1 MQTPATHPQY
11 YRQLG
16 KSGLQVSTIG
26 LGSMTWGT
34 QNTETQAH
42 AQIELAL
49 REGVNF
55 WDTAEMYPTN
65 PVQQST
71 MGNTESIIGNWFAQ
85 HGQREKVILAT
96 KITGPGK
103 YKLRAES
110 NITPTTL
117 REALT
122 ASLKRLQTDYIDLY
136 QLHWPNR
143 GSYHFGQHWSYTGP
157 HSTILS
163 QRPEKVLDDLRAILQ
178 TLCDFIKE
186 GKIRHWGV
194 SNDSS
199 WGVMTMLRLCDEMG
213 VPRPVSIQNEFNLT
227 CRLFEPDLAEVALR
241 ENIGLLAWSPLAGGM
256 LSGKYFGGATP
267 EGSRVSLAGYSG
279 KHRNTPMAQAAYDAY
294 TTVARNHGLDPAQ
307 MAVVFTLAMP
317 FCTSSIV
324 GATTLEQLKTNIAA
338 RDVKLSANVLDDIE
352 KVRRQYPMPY

>member
-1 MQTPATHPQY
+1 MQTPTTHPQY
-11 YRQLG
+11 FRPLG
-16 KSGLQVSTIG
+16 SSGLQVSTIC

-34 QNTETQAH
+34 QNTEAEAH
-42 AQIELAL
+42 AQIVLAL
-49 REGVNF
+49 SEGITF

-65 PVQQST
+65 PVTQST
-71 MGNTESIIGNWFAQ
+71 MGNTETIIGNWFAK
-85 HGQREKVILAT
+85 HGNREKVILAT

-103 YKLRAES
+103 YKLREES

-117 REALT
+117 REAAT

-143 GSYHFGQHWSYTGP
+143 GSYHFGQVWDYAGP
-157 HSTILS
+157 KSMMLNQKTDKI
-163 QRPEKVLDDLRAILQ
+163 QDDLRATLQ
-178 TLCDFIKE
+178 TLGELIKE

-213 VPRPVSIQNEFNLT
+213 VPRPISIQNEYNLT
-227 CRLFEPDLAEVALR
+227 CRLFEPDLAEVAMR
-241 ENIGLLAWSPLAGGM
+241 ENLSLLAWSPIAGGM
-256 LSGKYFGGATP
+256 LSGKYFGGAVP

-279 KHRNTPMAQAAYDAY
+279 RHRNTPIAQAAYDAY

-307 MAVVFTLAMP
+307 MAVAFTLAMP
-317 FCTSSIV
+317 FCPSSII

-338 RDVKLSANVLDDIE
+338 RDVKLSAEVLEDIE